1 MTVAFQ
7 ALLAVSAVAAACLLS
22 SAEQWQP
29 MLLVALLAA
38 LSIGSHLFP
47 FETGN
52 VRICGSFMSLVLAMA
67 LLGPAPAAAIGVAAV
82 VVDGVF
88 TRGDPRVFFGDIV
101 AYAVFPLVGALMME
115 GIAGRADLPPGDIEY
130 GFILIGV
137 FMVVNAL
144 NFVLIIGP
152 KLNFS
157 PVGLVRA
164 FWRTFVPMVPWELAS
179 AIVTA
184 LTACAYLIY
193 GLGALTLL
201 ASMLFIFQYLLRA
214 VVQAEERGFEL
225 QERMNQLSAMHEG
238 MLAVMLKT
246 LSLRD
251 PMTARHSAAVAR
263 FSRALA
269 KEAGLS
275 TDDQELV
282 HTAGLVHDIGKFI
295 FPDSILTAARKLTE
309 EEREIIKLHPARG
322 AGIIRRVNGFERVA
336 DVVLSH
342 HERIDGNGYPNG
354 IPGNEI
360 PILSRIISIADT
372 YDVMTA
378 RDSYRR
384 PVSQEEA
391 IAELRRVSGTQL
403 DAGLVELFVG
413 LLDEQKLSFAHD
425 DDADLEAELRVERRP
440 YVLKPELAPA

>member
-1 MTVAFQ
+1 MTEALQ
-7 ALLAVSAVAAACLLS
+7 ATTAIAALVAACALS
-22 SAEQWQP
+22 TADQWQP
-29 MLLVALLAA
+29 VPLVVLIAT

-52 VRICGSFMSLVLAMA
+52 LRICGSFMSLVLAMA
-67 LLGPAPAAAIGVAAV
+67 LLGPAPAVAIAVTAV
-82 VVDGVF
+82 VVDG
-88 TRGDPRVFFGDIV
+88 TRTRQPRRLLFNDIV
-101 AYAVFPLVGALMME
+101 AYAAFPLAGALMFRWTTAPVE
-115 GIAGRADLPPGDIEY
+115 LEPGGAAFGFVVVGI
-130 GFILIGV
+130 

-152 KLNFS
+152 RLDFG
-157 PVGLVRA
+157 PGRLVRA
-164 FWRTFVPMVPWELAS
+164 SWSTFVPMVPWELAS

-184 LTACAYLIY
+184 LTACAYHVY

-214 VVQAEERGFEL
+214 VVQAEERGQEL
-225 QERMNQLSAMHEG
+225 EQRMEQLSALHEG

-263 FSRALA
+263 YSRALA

-275 TDDQELV
+275 RDEQELV
-282 HTAGLVHDIGKFI
+282 HTAGLLHDIGKFI
-295 FPDSILTAARKLTE
+295 FPDSILTAARKLTPE
-309 EEREIIKLHPARG
+309 EFELIKLHPGQG
-322 AGIIRRVNGFERVA
+322 AQIIRRVSGFEPVA
-336 DVVLSH
+336 DIVLAH
-342 HERIDGNGYPNG
+342 HERIDGRGYPNG
-354 IPGNEI
+354 IAGDEI

-384 PVSQEEA
+384 PVSQAEA
-391 IAELRRVSGTQL
+391 VAELHRVSGAQL
-403 DAGLVELFVG
+403 DGHLVGLFVG
-413 LLDEQKLSFAHD
+413 LLEKEEISFAHD
-425 DDADLEAELRVERRP
+425 DDADLEAELRVERGP
-440 YVLKPELAPA
+440 YVMRPELVAA

>member
-1 MTVAFQ
+1 MTAALQ
-7 ALLAVSAVAAACLLS
+7 ATMAIAAIFAACALS
-22 SAEQWQP
+22 TADQWQP
-29 MLLVALLAA
+29 VPLVVLIAT

-52 VRICGSFMSLVLAMA
+52 LRICGSFMSLVLAMA
-67 LLGPAPAAAIGVAAV
+67 LLGPAPAVAIAVTAV
-82 VVDGVF
+82 VVDGIR
-88 TRGDPRVFFGDIV
+88 TRQPRRLLFGDVV
-101 AYAVFPLVGALMME
+101 AYAAFPLAGALMFRW
-115 GIAGRADLPPGDIEY
+115 IATPGDLESGGTAF
-130 GFILIGV
+130 GFVLVGV

-144 NFVLIIGP
+144 NFVLIVGP
-152 KLNFS
+152 RVDFGPGRLA
-157 PVGLVRA
+157 RA
-164 FWRTFVPMVPWELAS
+164 FCSTFVPMVPWELAS
-179 AIVTA
+179 ALVTA
-184 LTACAYLIY
+184 LTACAYHVY

-214 VVQAEERGFEL
+214 VVQAEERGREL
-225 QERMNQLSAMHEG
+225 EERMEQLSSLHEG

-263 FSRALA
+263 YSRALA

-275 TDDQELV
+275 VDEQELV
-282 HTAGLVHDIGKFI
+282 HTAGLLHDIGKFI
-295 FPDSILTAARKLTE
+295 FPDSILTAARKLTPE
-309 EEREIIKLHPARG
+309 EFELIKLHPGQG
-322 AGIIRRVNGFERVA
+322 AQIIRRVSGFERVA

-342 HERIDGNGYPNG
+342 HERIDGRGYPNG
-354 IPGNEI
+354 IAGDAI

-391 IAELRRVSGTQL
+391 IAELRRVSGAQL
-403 DAGLVELFVG
+403 DAHLVGLFVG
-413 LLDEQKLSFAHD
+413 LLAEQGISFTHD
-425 DDADLEAELRVERRP
+425 DDDDLEAELRVERRP
-440 YVLKPELAPA
+440 YVMRPELAAA